1 MKPTNTIKAK
11 SAPPDSNNLWTK
23 AKGLPG
29 RLKRVFSRSQ
39 RSVDKR
45 NAAGAS
51 GAPVVPLTRK
61 QRWLRRGRKWLK
73 RTAIFF
79 LGLFLLFFLLNVL
92 FPLPRE
98 VDYSTLVTDNKGE
111 VMFASLTSDQKWR
124 MKTELD
130 EISPLLQNTIIQK
143 EDKYFFSHPG
153 VNPFAI
159 IKSGF
164 KNIIRWKRVSGAST
178 ITMQVARMLE
188 KRPRNLWSKMVEC
201 FRAFQLEWKYSKK
214 KILQMY
220 LNMAPYG
227 GNIEGVK
234 SASVIYFNKM
244 PDHLSLAEITA
255 LSIIP
260 NRPVS
265 LVPGKNN
272 DLIVEERNRWLRK
285 FARDD
290 YFTKKQIEDALNEP
304 LTAVRRPVP
313 FHAPHLAYKL
323 RRGLG
328 TENIHTHIDLNTQ
341 LKTEQMV
348 YDYVH
353 SLYLKNIHNGS
364 VIIIDNETH
373 KVITYVGSAD
383 FKDTADA
390 GQVNGAMAIRQ
401 PGSTLKPL
409 LYGLSIDEGYL
420 TPKRI
425 MNDVSTNF
433 GGGYMPENY
442 DKKFNGYVTLEFAL
456 DHSLNIPAV
465 KALQQLGVEKL
476 VQKLS
481 DCQFRQVQKDR
492 NKLGL
497 SMILGGCGA
506 SLEELTGLY
515 SSFAANGNFI
525 QPSYCT
531 QDTTGRS
538 VRVMSPEANFMI
550 AEMLSKVNRPDFPLS
565 WESSVH
571 LPRIAWK
578 TGTSY
583 GRRDAWSIGFNKKYT
598 VGVWLGNFNGDGA
611 PDLSGAN
618 IATPLL
624 FRIFNTINYD
634 ADQEWF
640 RPPVTLQQR
649 KICTVTG
656 MPVNEFCTDQALDYF
671 IPLHSSNELCNH
683 MQEVQVDEKES
694 ISYCKTCLPSSGYKT
709 KWYKITPFEMQRYFD
724 ENHIAYDKVPPHN
737 PQCERVFSE
746 GAPVIT
752 SPRNGNEYYI
762 SKDDPE
768 PLQLSCETGTDVS
781 RVYWYINN
789 KLYKTAQPKEKIFF
803 APAEGPVK
811 ISCADDK
818 GRNQNIWITVKKVA
832 L

>member
-1 MKPTNTIKAK
+1 MSDDDTGPAN
-11 SAPPDSNNLWTK
+11 
-23 AKGLPG
+23 
-29 RLKRVFSRSQ
+29 RLVKKLTTVRHLFRIRKQTV
-39 RSVDKR
+39 KT
-45 NAAGAS
+45 G
-51 GAPVVPLTRK
+51 GTPLTRK
-61 QRWLRRGRKWLK
+61 QRWLNRGKRWLK
-73 RTAIFF
+73 RTAIT
-79 LGLFLLFFLLNVL
+79 LGALFVLFLLLNLV
-92 FPLPRE
+92 FPLRAD
-98 VDYSTLVTDNKGE
+98 VAYSTLVTDNKGE
-111 VMFASLTSDQKWR
+111 VIFASLTPDQKWR

-130 EISPLLQNTIIQK
+130 EISPLLQNTIVEK
-143 EDKYFFSHPG
+143 EDRYFFSHPG

-159 IKSGF
+159 VKSGV
-164 KNIIRWKRVSGAST
+164 KNLVRWKRVSGAST

-188 KRPRNLWSKMVEC
+188 KRPRNLWSKIVEC

-214 KILQMY
+214 EILQMY
-220 LNMAPYG
+220 LNRAPYG

-244 PDHLSLAEITA
+244 PNHLSLAEITA

-265 LVPGKNN
+265 LVLGRNN
-272 DLIVEERNRWLRK
+272 DLIVQERNRWLHK
-285 FARDD
+285 FAREKF
-290 YFTKKQIEDALNEP
+290 FTQKQIEDALNEP
-304 LTAVRRPVP
+304 LTATRNAVP

-323 RRGLG
+323 RRMLG

-341 LKTEQMV
+341 KKTEQLV

-353 SLYLKNIHNGS
+353 SLYLKNIRNAS
-364 VIIIDNETH
+364 VIVIDNTTNR
-373 KVITYVGSAD
+373 VVTYVGSAS

-409 LYGLSIDEGYL
+409 LYGMCIDEGLL
-420 TPKRI
+420 TPKKI
-425 MNDVSTNF
+425 MNDVSTHF

-442 DKKFNGYVTLEFAL
+442 DKQFNGYVTLEYAL

-465 KALQQLGVEKL
+465 KALQQMGVEKL

-481 DCQFRQVQKDR
+481 DCNFKQVQKDR

-506 SLEELTGLY
+506 SLEELTALY
-515 SSFAANGNFI
+515 ASCARNGVFTPPSFCTLDSS
-525 QPSYCT
+525 SRRVT
-531 QDTTGRS
+531 
-538 VRVMSPEANFMI
+538 VMSPEANFMI
-550 AEMLSKVNRPDFPLS
+550 AEMLSKVNRPDFPLT

-598 VGVWLGNFNGDGA
+598 VGVWMGNFNGEGA

-618 IATPLL
+618 VATPLL

-640 RPPVTLQQR
+640 TPPAGLQQR
-649 KICTVTG
+649 RVCSVTG
-656 MPVNEFCTDQALDYF
+656 MPVNEFCTDQVLDYF
-671 IPLHSSNELCNH
+671 IPLHSFTQLCNH
-683 MQEVQVDEKES
+683 KQEIQVDERET
-694 ISYCKTCLPSSGYKT
+694 ISYCKTCLPATGYKT
-709 KWYKITPFEMQRYFD
+709 KWYKATPPEMQRFFD
-724 ENHIAYDKVPPHN
+724 EHRIVYEKIPPHN

-752 SPRNGNEYYI
+752 SPRNSNEYFI
-762 SKDDPE
+762 SKKNPE
-768 PLQLSCETGTDVS
+768 PLLLTCETGTDVA

-789 KLYKTAQPKEKIFF
+789 KLYKTATPREQVFFQPV
-803 APAEGPVK
+803 EGPVK

-818 GRNQNIWITVKKVA
+818 GRNQDIWVTVKIVEGM
-832 L
+832 